1 LVVVAVAETMKKRTR
16 KIILAETYVLSG
28 YDLTAACRAAGYKNR
43 AWAYQLLQDP
53 EVREHIAWVEE
64 MRREQTINLRK
75 AIDAD
80 AAEARRKLQE
90 QRARLE
96 EFLERNPG
104 TAWAERLLKDIY
116 VYLIDKSI
124 PDPPQKHEHSGPDG
138 EALQIIIKAPDEA

>member
-1 LVVVAVAETMKKRTR
+1 MVVVAVAETMKKRTR

-124 PDPPQKHEHSGPDG
+124 PDPPQRHEHSGPDG

>member
-1 LVVVAVAETMKKRTR
+1 MAETMKKRTR

-75 AIDAD
+75 AIDAGAVD
-80 AAEARRKLQE
+80 AYRDLLAQKK
-90 QRARLE
+90 RLV

-104 TAWAERLLKDIY
+104 TAWAERLLKDIA

-138 EALQIIIKAPDEA
+138 EALQIIIKAPDEV